1 MPRAPRVCPT
11 GIPQHIIQRGN
22 NRQICFANEDDF
34 ATYAQWLLD
43 ASRRYSVNIHAWVF
57 MTNHVHLL
65 ATPQQE
71 GGISAMMQHLGRRY
85 VRYFNS
91 QYRRSGTLWEG
102 RFKSCL
108 IDSDAYL
115 LSCQRYIELNPV
127 RARMVAIPG
136 EYHWSSYHAHARGIG
151 SQLWTPHPQYLQLG
165 ANKVQRIRAYREL
178 FNEVLTS
185 EQVDRIRNSLEK
197 GHALGNDR
205 FHAEMERLT
214 GIRQHSVKPGPK
226 PSAKTGSCSG
236 EDNLEFLL

>member
-1 MPRAPRVCPT
+1 M
-11 GIPQHIIQRGN
+11 GK
-22 NRQICFANEDDF
+22 
-34 ATYAQWLLD
+34 
-43 ASRRYSVNIHAWVF
+43 
-57 MTNHVHLL
+57 
-65 ATPQQE
+65 
-71 GGISAMMQHLGRRY
+71 
-85 VRYFNS
+85 
-91 QYRRSGTLWEG
+91 LWEG

-127 RARMVAIPG
+127 RARMVAMPG
-136 EYHWSSYHAHARGIG
+136 HYRWSSYHAHARGRG

-165 ANKVQRIRAYREL
+165 ANKVQRTRAYREL
-178 FNEVLTS
+178 FNGVLTS

-205 FHAEMERLT
+205 FRAEMERLT

-236 EDNLEFLL
+236 EDNLELLLCPRSH